1 MWTPIAP
8 AKPTSIEFRVGTC
21 LGMIVA
27 FRVGMSRIKGSYA
40 QDTPLVVRAERENLG
55 V

>member
-21 LGMIVA
+21 RSMIVA
-27 FRVGMSRIKGSYA
+27 FRFGMSRIKGSYA
-40 QDTPLVVRAERENLG
+40 QDTPLVMRAERENLG